1 MQRNAWTRAADVDQF
16 EKTTISHLSAEPAA
30 NTLLLTVFDRL
41 RSAGPHAFGERDP
54 QLLTWAGPEGS
65 PEGAVVRTPPFP
77 YILSAVSA
85 DAVHALIDLLLETGS
100 DLDGREANVTGDCE
114 EVFVSAWTARTGHR
128 PRVIERNRLYRLDKL
143 VAPDPMPEGKA
154 RQARSADV
162 PLVARWLEEFWGQL
176 SHAARPDASTAAPA
190 IAEAR
195 IAEGAFWLW
204 LDDTDASVS
213 LAGHTP
219 IVAGAARIGPVY
231 TPRELRGRGYA
242 GAVTAAASRALLAQG
257 ADEVVLFTDLAN
269 PTSNALYQRIGY
281 REVSDRV
288 RLELKG

>member
-1 MQRNAWTRAADVDQF
+1 MRRDAWTRAADVDQF
-16 EKTTISHLSAEPAA
+16 EQTTIPYLSTEPAA
-30 NTLLLTVFDRL
+30 NSLLLTVFDRL
-41 RSAGPHAFGERDP
+41 RTAGPHAFGERDP
-54 QLLTWAGPEGS
+54 QLLTWIGPDGN
-65 PEGAVVRTPPFP
+65 PGGAVVRTPPFP

-85 DAVHALIDLLLETGS
+85 DAVHALIDLFVEPGS

-114 EVFVSAWTARTGHR
+114 EAFVSTWTTRTGHR

-143 VAPDPMPEGKA
+143 VPPDPLPAGKA

-162 PLVARWLEEFWGQL
+162 PIAARWLEEFWGEL
-176 SHAARPDASTAAPA
+176 SHAVRPDASIAAPA

-204 LDDTDASVS
+204 LDGDGTPVS

-219 IVAGAARIGPVY
+219 IVAGASRIGPVY

-242 GAVTAAASRALLAQG
+242 GAVTAAASRALLSQG
-257 ADEVVLFTDLAN
+257 ADEVLLFTDLAN

>member
-1 MQRNAWTRAADVDQF
+1 MPRNSWMRAADVDEFKQ
-16 EKTTISHLSAEPAA
+16 TTIPYLAAEPAA
-30 NTLLLTVFDRL
+30 NNLLLTVFDRL
-41 RSAGPHAFGERDP
+41 RTDGTHAFGERDP
-54 QLLTWAGPEGS
+54 QLLTWIGPDGN

-77 YILSAVSA
+77 YILSAISA
-85 DAVHALIDLLLETGS
+85 DAVHALIELLLEPGS
-100 DLDGREANVTGDCE
+100 DLDGHEANVTGDCE
-114 EVFVSAWTARTGHR
+114 EAFVSAWTARTGYR

-143 VAPDPMPEGKA
+143 VAPDPMPAGKA

-162 PLVARWLEEFWGQL
+162 PVVARWIEGFWSEL
-176 SHAARPDASTAAPA
+176 SHAIRPDASTAAPA

-204 LDDTDASVS
+204 LDEEGTPVS
-213 LAGHTP
+213 LAGYTP
-219 IVAGAARIGPVY
+219 IVAGASRIGPVY

-242 GAVTAAASRALLAQG
+242 GAVTTAAGRALLSRG
-257 ADEVVLFTDLAN
+257 ADEVLLFTDLAN

-288 RLELKG
+288 RLELKS